1 MLNSLVAILPEITAS
16 LVTLI
21 SPAIPKELILAFV
34 TFALLKVMYMM
45 RNDIENDVRSL
56 AFIAAISCNYDA
68 SLLNRFLTGYD
79 NEISGIVKDLI
90 CIAIGAVGGHLI
102 IKLLNSSIMER
113 ASPKTVRLAALL
125 VVFLSC
131 GAIMA
136 AFIVSKLMRKTLSPR
151 GDGSIDVWFV
161 SVQLPEVL
169 KIELVIAAYLTK
181 QLMKHKREY
190 LTVFYISAGVI
201 ILTIAVAFKEFGSI
215 LQLLYFTFAVSLYL
229 TTSRD
234 VRPTVQPKES
244 GIIAFVC
251 SHNLPM
257 LAAAAFFGTIGFVK
271 RVLYTEFKVR
281 GAEGEEIYG
290 LDNRWFQLSSRLSAD
305 SPQIEYARGLF
316 SEAKMLQ
323 LNFNSTVEIPYAD
336 LSTALADYSFVVT
349 AAFWGKLVAIVI
361 IILFTAVLGTVV
373 FRRNVDMLARAAAL
387 MLLVQIF
394 VHVSGILFH
403 FCFTGVNL
411 PFLSIGG
418 SSLVSSV
425 ILSTFILK
433 SLRRDQS

>member
-21 SPAIPKELILAFV
+21 SPAIPKELILVFV
-34 TFALLKVMYMM
+34 PFALLKVMYMM

-169 KIELVIAAYLTK
+169 KIELVIAAHLTK

-215 LQLLYFTFAVSLYL
+215 LQLLYFTFAVSY
-229 TTSRD
+229 
-234 VRPTVQPKES
+234 
-244 GIIAFVC
+244 
-251 SHNLPM
+251 
-257 LAAAAFFGTIGFVK
+257 
-271 RVLYTEFKVR
+271 
-281 GAEGEEIYG
+281 
-290 LDNRWFQLSSRLSAD
+290 
-305 SPQIEYARGLF
+305 
-316 SEAKMLQ
+316 
-323 LNFNSTVEIPYAD
+323 
-336 LSTALADYSFVVT
+336 
-349 AAFWGKLVAIVI
+349 
-361 IILFTAVLGTVV
+361 
-373 FRRNVDMLARAAAL
+373 
-387 MLLVQIF
+387 
-394 VHVSGILFH
+394 
-403 FCFTGVNL
+403 
-411 PFLSIGG
+411 
-418 SSLVSSV
+418 
-425 ILSTFILK
+425 
-433 SLRRDQS
+433 